1 MLWVWPKKKR
11 KKVAPCG
18 CLVCGIRD
26 NVGICDNH
34 LSFYEKYSRAPVVSK
49 SLNAPVI
56 FSVPLSGFR
65 GRGG

>member
-11 KKVAPCG
+11 KKVVPCG

-26 NVGICDNH
+26 NVGDL